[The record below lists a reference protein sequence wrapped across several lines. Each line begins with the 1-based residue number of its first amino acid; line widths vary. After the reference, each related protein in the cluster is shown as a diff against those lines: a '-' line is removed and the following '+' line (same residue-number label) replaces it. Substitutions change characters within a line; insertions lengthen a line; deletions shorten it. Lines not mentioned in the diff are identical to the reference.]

1 MNIESG
7 DAATIVE
14 TARRSVEIQVQ
25 QLDPNLVNAVRGDQD
40 VQVLDL
46 EHLLP
51 TPRRATGVYTTA
63 TVEAFI
69 EYVKEHAVDGQTT
82 VWVEPTRGAIVAV
95 LDDHARDA
103 TGWGQHRAKLT
114 LTPSDEWVRWKRYDG
129 HLLGQEEFA
138 EHIEESQLDIV
149 EPDGATVLEI
159 AESFHATSSASFKS
173 AKRLSSGEVQFA
185 YVEEVKASAG
195 SKGDIEIPKS
205 IQVVLAPFLGED
217 RVPIEVLIR
226 YRLREGKLAIG
237 YKLVRPDDVVRHAI
251 DMVAGRLQSSFE
263 RVYLGAPRS

>member
-1 MNIESG
+1 MSDQTVHAEAEIVR
-7 DAATIVE
+7 DITRQATEPTKLDVG
-14 TARRSVEIQVQ
+14 SVYLTGHHRKEI
-25 QLDPNLVNAVRGDQD
+25 
-40 VQVLDL
+40 LDL
-46 EHLLP
+46 ERFQ
-51 TPRRATGVYTTA
+51 TAPRRATGTVAAA

-69 EYVKEHAVDGQTT
+69 DYVKVHYAPASTT
-82 VWVEPTRGAIVAV
+82 VWVEPTKGAIVAV
-95 LDDHARDA
+95 LDDHTAE
-103 TGWGQHRAKLT
+103 GPFWGQHRVKLT
-114 LTPSDEWVRWKRYDG
+114 LTPSDEWLRWARYDG
-129 HLLGQEEFA
+129 KLLGQEEFA

-159 AESFHATSSASFKS
+159 AESFHATTSASFKS

-185 YVEEVKASAG
+185 YVEELKASAG

-217 RVPIEVLIR
+217 RVPIEALIR

-251 DMVAGRLQSSFE
+251 EIVAGRLRGSFE